1 MDSIQYREIMAK
13 YMLPFAQEHMAEG
26 WQFQQDNDPKH
37 KAAALMGGS
46 RPPSQGWFAE
56 NGVKVLEWP
65 SQSPDLNPIEH
76 LWAHVGR
83 QLKGKRFRNKDD
95 LFAVLKSVWENISI
109 DILIKLIDSMP
120 RRCKAVLL
128 ANGYATKY

>member
-1 MDSIQYREIMAK
+1 MSRDFVRPPIRIEGTMDSIQYREIMAK

-65 SQSPDLNPIEH
+65 SQSPDLDPIEH

-95 LFAVLKSVWENISI
+95 LFAALKSV
-109 DILIKLIDSMP
+109 
-120 RRCKAVLL
+120 
-128 ANGYATKY
+128 